1 MEEGV
6 CNERTKRIE
15 EKLQDHETR
24 IDKLENTY
32 TIMQKMDLRM
42 ENVEKSVE
50 KIDKKLNENDT
61 KKVNKLDK
69 FVDYL
74 FYTILGILLSFIA
87 YKIGLQ

>member
-1 MEEGV
+1 MEKEV
-6 CNERTKRIE
+6 CDIRTQHIE

-50 KIDKKLNENDT
+50 KIDKKLNENDN